1 VTGKHTRPLRWLNV
15 AIRYGVILAVS
26 GSIAAGV
33 VLAAGHP
40 RPAGMLPLAR
50 TEPTPAP
57 AVARLRAEDGRA
69 AAGAATPA
77 AGRTPGSAVASPP
90 AQSPPAQ
97 SPPAQS
103 TVAAGICTSPS
114 AAGHALAA
122 RMSRGILAAVR
133 GAPDVGLAV
142 ADTRT
147 GISCELHPGW
157 HFDSAS
163 IVKVIILAALLHEV
177 SASHGVLSAGQAELA
192 REMITESDNAAADAL
207 WDEVGRADLQRFLD
221 LAGMTHTTLG
231 PGILWGLT
239 QATAPDE
246 LRLLTV
252 LTSANPVLSQV
263 SREYELQLMS
273 QVIPAQRWGVP
284 AGAGPGVTVHVK
296 NGWLPV
302 PRLWVVNSIG
312 AFTSD
317 DGVYK
322 IVVLSQDNPAMA
334 DGIALVQGVA
344 TVVNHALA
352 RG

>member
-1 VTGKHTRPLRWLNV
+1 VRGKHTRQFRWLNV
-15 AIRYGVILAVS
+15 AIRYGVVLAVS
-26 GSIAAGV
+26 GCIAAGV
-33 VLAAGHP
+33 VVAARHP

-50 TEPTPAP
+50 AEPTPAP
-57 AVARLRAEDGRA
+57 AAARLRATDGR
-69 AAGAATPA
+69 AATPA
-77 AGRTPGSAVASPP
+77 ASQARGSAVASPS
-90 AQSPPAQ
+90 AQSRV
-97 SPPAQS
+97 
-103 TVAAGICTSPS
+103 TAGICTSPS
-114 AAGHALAA
+114 AAGHARAA

-142 ADTRT
+142 TDTRT
-147 GISCELHPGW
+147 GTSCELHPGW

-163 IVKVIILAALLHEV
+163 IAKVLILAALLHKV
-177 SASHGVLSAGQAELA
+177 AASHGVLSASQAGLA
-192 REMITESDNAAADAL
+192 REMITESDNAAANTL
-207 WDEVGRADLQRFLD
+207 WDEVGRANLQRFLG

-252 LTSANPVLSQV
+252 LTSANPVLGPA
-263 SREYELQLMS
+263 SREYELRLMS

-296 NGWLPV
+296 NGWLPN

-322 IVVLSQDNPAMA
+322 IVVLSQDNPDMT
-334 DGIALVQGVA
+334 DGVALVQGVA
-344 TVVNHALA
+344 AVVNRALA
-352 RG
+352 P

>member
-1 VTGKHTRPLRWLNV
+1 VRGKHTRKFRWLNV
-15 AIRYGVILAVS
+15 AIRYGMILAVS

-33 VLAAGHP
+33 ALAAGHP
-40 RPAGMLPLAR
+40 RPAGTRPLAR
-50 TEPTPAP
+50 AEPTPAP
-57 AVARLRAEDGRA
+57 AVAWLRAGDGRA
-69 AAGAATPA
+69 
-77 AGRTPGSAVASPP
+77 
-90 AQSPPAQ
+90 
-97 SPPAQS
+97 
-103 TVAAGICTSPS
+103 AAGICTSPS
-114 AAGHALAA
+114 AAGHARAA

-133 GAPDVGLAV
+133 GAPDIGLAV

-147 GISCELHPGW
+147 GIRCELHPGR
-157 HFDSAS
+157 HFNSAS
-163 IVKVIILAALLHEV
+163 IVKVFILAALLHEV
-177 SASHGVLSAGQAELA
+177 AASHGVLSAAQAGLA

-207 WDEVGRADLQRFLD
+207 WNEVGRANLQRFLD

-239 QATAPDE
+239 QATVPDE

-252 LTSANPVLSQV
+252 LTSANPVLDQA
-263 SREYELQLMS
+263 SREYELRLMS
-273 QVIPAQRWGVP
+273 HVIPAQRWGVP
-284 AGAGPGVTVHVK
+284 AGARPGVTVHVK
-296 NGWLPV
+296 NGWLPD

-344 TVVNHALA
+344 AVVNRALA
-352 RG
+352 PA

>member
-1 VTGKHTRPLRWLNV
+1 HSRQFRWLNV

-50 TEPTPAP
+50 AEPTPAP
-57 AVARLRAEDGRA
+57 TVARLRAADRRA
-69 AAGAATPA
+69 AAGAAAPA
-77 AGRTPGSAVASPP
+77 TSPASGSAAASPS
-90 AQSPPAQ
+90 AH
-97 SPPAQS
+97 S

-122 RMSRGILAAVR
+122 RMSRGILAAMR
-133 GAPDVGLAV
+133 GAPDVSLAV

-147 GISCELHPGW
+147 GMSCELHPGW

-177 SASHGVLSAGQAELA
+177 AARHGVLRAGQAGLA
-192 REMITESDNAAADAL
+192 REMITESDNTAADAL
-207 WDEVGRADLQRFLD
+207 WDEVGRANLQRFLD

-252 LTSANPVLSQV
+252 LTSANPVLDQA
-263 SREYELQLMS
+263 SREYELQLMA

-296 NGWLPV
+296 NGWLPD
-302 PRLWVVNSIG
+302 PQLWVVNSIG

-352 RG
+352 PA

>member
-1 VTGKHTRPLRWLNV
+1 MRGKHARQFRWLNV
-15 AIRYGVILAVS
+15 TIRYGVILAVS

-33 VLAAGHP
+33 VVAARHP
-40 RPAGMLPLAR
+40 RPAGMLAVAR
-50 TEPTPAP
+50 AEPTPAP
-57 AVARLRAEDGRA
+57 AVARLRVTDGR
-69 AAGAATPA
+69 AATPA
-77 AGRTPGSAVASPP
+77 ASRAPGSTMASPS
-90 AQSPPAQ
+90 AQSR
-97 SPPAQS
+97 
-103 TVAAGICTSPS
+103 VAAGICTSPS

-122 RMSRGILAAVR
+122 RMSRAILAAVR

-142 ADTRT
+142 ADTHT
-147 GISCELHPGW
+147 GTSCELHPGW

-163 IVKVIILAALLHEV
+163 IAKVLILAALLHKV
-177 SASHGVLSAGQAELA
+177 AASHGVLSADQAGLA
-192 REMITESDNAAADAL
+192 REMITESDNAAANTL
-207 WDEVGRADLQRFLD
+207 WDEVGRANLQRFLS

-252 LTSANPVLSQV
+252 LTSANPVLGQG
-263 SREYELQLMS
+263 SREYELRLMS

-284 AGAGPGVTVHVK
+284 AGAGPGVTVHMK
-296 NGWLPV
+296 NGWLPD

-312 AFTSD
+312 TFSSD

-334 DGIALVQGVA
+334 DGVALVQGVA
-344 TVVNHALA
+344 TVVNRALA
-352 RG
+352 PG